1 MIENKTKLQKI
12 KILSEQNLYRSV
24 ISINKNLEEEVENK
38 EKDYL
43 TFGIK
48 NTVDIPMSLVD
59 KLRKNSKYLFT
70 TIDKMSHLGRSIDT
84 DLINPLTYRCMT
96 GSSSGTAVN
105 ILKGIN
111 DFGIG
116 TDGGGSVLAPALS
129 TNLYSFIGSGVGL
142 VTGKESLST
151 DSISFTGGIGV
162 ISKSFLILKDV
173 VEDILQS
180 KICNGEGK
188 IRILIPKKDSIILP
202 DGMDMRLEIDKVI
215 EYINENKYTY
225 EMSDVKDNNQ
235 ENSQDKDINDSNFK
249 TIRAECKEFDEK
261 KRSNEGD
268 KLFNEQITSKEYKL
282 CEDKIISDEVK
293 VKFEFIEY
301 SFNNIYERNASIKEI
316 KNIFDNDI
324 ADIILTYEGPIDV
337 YGYDETIQ
345 RSFKGKAEKEIT
357 SNGGKGIVKA
367 INMCKCTGITIPG
380 EKLASG
386 FVICAKEGMQ
396 GLVNAFTFGQVI
408 EESVEKN
415 EIFNRYFI
423 DREKFVEPIG

>member
-1 MIENKTKLQKI
+1 MIENKTKFHKT
-12 KILSEQNLYRSV
+12 KILAEQNLYRSV
-24 ISINKNLEEEVENK
+24 ISINKNLEEEAENK

-43 TFGIK
+43 TFGVK
-48 NTVDIPMSLVD
+48 NTVDIPISLVD
-59 KLRKNSKYLFT
+59 KLRENSKYLFA

-116 TDGGGSVLAPALS
+116 TDGGGSVLAPAIS

-142 VTGKESLST
+142 VTGKEGLST

-162 ISKSFLILKDV
+162 ISKSFFILKGV
-173 VEDILQS
+173 AEDILEK
-180 KICNGEGK
+180 KIKYSEDK
-188 IRILIPKKDSIILP
+188 IRVLIPKNNSIILP
-202 DGMDMRLEIDKVI
+202 DGIDMRLEIDKVI
-215 EYINENKYTY
+215 QCINENKRVY
-225 EMSDVKDNNQ
+225 ENKDVKNNNQ
-235 ENSQDKDINDSNFK
+235 DNAIKDSTFKVNGYEDKLLDEKIRSNKGHKIFDGK
-249 TIRAECKEFDEK
+249 ITSDECK
-261 KRSNEGD
+261 
-268 KLFNEQITSKEYKL
+268 LY
-282 CEDKIISDEVK
+282 EDKISRDEIK
-293 VKFEFIEY
+293 SKFEFIEY
-301 SFNNIYERNASIKEI
+301 SFDNIYERNIAIKEI

-386 FVICAKEGMQ
+386 FVICAKEGIQ
-396 GLVNAFTFGQVI
+396 GLANAFTLGKVI
-408 EESVEKN
+408 EESIEKN
-415 EIFNRYFI
+415 EIFDRYFI
-423 DREKFVEPIG
+423 DRKKFVEPIEL

>member
-1 MIENKTKLQKI
+1 MIENKTKLYKT
-12 KILSEQNLYRSV
+12 KILAEQNLYRSV
-24 ISINKNLEEEVENK
+24 ISINKNLEEESENK

-43 TFGIK
+43 TFGVK
-48 NTVDIPMSLVD
+48 NTVDIPISLVD
-59 KLRKNSKYLFT
+59 KLRKNSKYLFA

-142 VTGKESLST
+142 VTGKEGLST

-162 ISKSFLILKDV
+162 ISKSFFILKGV
-173 VEDILQS
+173 AEDILEK
-180 KICNGEGK
+180 KIKYSEDK
-188 IRILIPKKDSIILP
+188 IRVLIPKNNSIILP
-202 DGMDMRLEIDKVI
+202 DGIDMRLEIDKVI
-215 EYINENKYTY
+215 QCINENKRVY
-225 EMSDVKDNNQ
+225 ENNDVKNNNQ
-235 ENSQDKDINDSNFK
+235 DNDIKYSTFKVNGYEDKLL
-249 TIRAECKEFDEK
+249 DEK
-261 KRSNEGD
+261 IKSNKENKIFDG
-268 KLFNEQITSKEYKL
+268 KITSDDYKL
-282 CEDKIISDEVK
+282 YEDKISRDEIK
-293 VKFEFIEY
+293 SKFEFIEY
-301 SFNNIYERNASIKEI
+301 SFDNIYERNIAIKEI

-386 FVICAKEGMQ
+386 FVICAKEGIQ
-396 GLVNAFTFGQVI
+396 GLANAFTLGKVI
-408 EESVEKN
+408 EESIEKN
-415 EIFNRYFI
+415 EMFNRYFI
-423 DREKFVEPIG
+423 DREKFVDPIG

>member
-1 MIENKTKLQKI
+1 MIENKTKLHKT
-12 KILSEQNLYRSV
+12 KILAEQNLYRSV
-24 ISINKNLEEEVENK
+24 ISINKNLEEESENK

-43 TFGIK
+43 TFGVK
-48 NTVDIPMSLVD
+48 NTVDIPISLVD
-59 KLRKNSKYLFT
+59 KLRKNSKYLFA

-142 VTGKESLST
+142 VTGKEGLST

-162 ISKSFLILKDV
+162 ISKSFFILKGV
-173 VEDILQS
+173 AEDILEK
-180 KICNGEGK
+180 KIKYSEDK
-188 IRILIPKKDSIILP
+188 IRVLIPKNNSIILP
-202 DGMDMRLEIDKVI
+202 DGIDMRLEIDKVI
-215 EYINENKYTY
+215 QCINENKRIY
-225 EMSDVKDNNQ
+225 ENNDVKNNNQ
-235 ENSQDKDINDSNFK
+235 DNDIKYSTFKVNGYEDKLL
-249 TIRAECKEFDEK
+249 DEK
-261 KRSNEGD
+261 IRSNKENKIFDG
-268 KLFNEQITSKEYKL
+268 KITSDEYKL
-282 CEDKIISDEVK
+282 YEDKISRDEIK
-293 VKFEFIEY
+293 SKFEFIEY
-301 SFNNIYERNASIKEI
+301 SFDNIYERNIAIKEI

-386 FVICAKEGMQ
+386 FVICAKEGIQ
-396 GLVNAFTFGQVI
+396 GLANAFTLGKVI
-408 EESVEKN
+408 EESIEKN
-415 EIFNRYFI
+415 EMFNRYFI
-423 DREKFVEPIG
+423 DREKFVDPIG

>member
-1 MIENKTKLQKI
+1 MIENKTKLHKT
-12 KILSEQNLYRSV
+12 KILAEQNLYRSV
-24 ISINKNLEEEVENK
+24 ISINKNLEEEAENK

-43 TFGIK
+43 TFGVK
-48 NTVDIPMSLVD
+48 NTVDIPISLVD
-59 KLRKNSKYLFT
+59 KLRKNSKYLFA

-142 VTGKESLST
+142 VTGKEGLST

-162 ISKSFLILKDV
+162 ISKSFFILKGV
-173 VEDILQS
+173 AEDILEK
-180 KICNGEGK
+180 KIKYSEDK
-188 IRILIPKKDSIILP
+188 IRVLIPKNNSIILP
-202 DGMDMRLEIDKVI
+202 DGIDMRLEIDKVI
-215 EYINENKYTY
+215 QCINENKRVY
-225 EMSDVKDNNQ
+225 ENNDVKNNNQ
-235 ENSQDKDINDSNFK
+235 DNDIKYSTFKVNGYEDKLL
-249 TIRAECKEFDEK
+249 DEK
-261 KRSNEGD
+261 IKSNKENKIFDG
-268 KLFNEQITSKEYKL
+268 KITSDEYKL
-282 CEDKIISDEVK
+282 YEDKISRDEIK
-293 VKFEFIEY
+293 SKFEFIEY
-301 SFNNIYERNASIKEI
+301 SFDNIYERNIAIKEI

-386 FVICAKEGMQ
+386 FVICAKEGIQ
-396 GLVNAFTFGQVI
+396 GLANAFTLGKVI
-408 EESVEKN
+408 EKSIEKN
-415 EIFNRYFI
+415 EIFDRYFI
-423 DREKFVEPIG
+423 DRKKFVEPIEL

>member
-1 MIENKTKLQKI
+1 MIENKTKLHKT
-12 KILSEQNLYRSV
+12 KILAEQNLYRSV
-24 ISINKNLEEEVENK
+24 ISINKNLEEESENK

-43 TFGIK
+43 TFGVK
-48 NTVDIPMSLVD
+48 NTVDIPISLVD
-59 KLRKNSKYLFT
+59 KLRKNSKYLFA

-142 VTGKESLST
+142 VTGKEGLST

-162 ISKSFLILKDV
+162 ISKSFFILKGV
-173 VEDILQS
+173 AEDILEK
-180 KICNGEGK
+180 KIKYSEDK
-188 IRILIPKKDSIILP
+188 IRVLIPKNNSIILP
-202 DGMDMRLEIDKVI
+202 DGIDMRLEIDKVI
-215 EYINENKYTY
+215 QCINENKRVY
-225 EMSDVKDNNQ
+225 ENSDVKNNNQ
-235 ENSQDKDINDSNFK
+235 DNDIKYSTFKVNGYEDKLL
-249 TIRAECKEFDEK
+249 DEK
-261 KRSNEGD
+261 IRSNKENKIFD
-268 KLFNEQITSKEYKL
+268 WKITSDEYKL
-282 CEDKIISDEVK
+282 YEDKISRDEIK
-293 VKFEFIEY
+293 SKFEFIEY
-301 SFNNIYERNASIKEI
+301 SFDNIYERNIAIKEI

-386 FVICAKEGMQ
+386 FVICAKEGIQ
-396 GLVNAFTFGQVI
+396 GLANAFTLGKVI
-408 EESVEKN
+408 EKSIEKN
-415 EIFNRYFI
+415 EIFDRYFI
-423 DREKFVEPIG
+423 DRKKFVEPIEL

>member
-1 MIENKTKLQKI
+1 MIENKTKLHKT
-12 KILSEQNLYRSV
+12 KILAEQNLYRSV
-24 ISINKNLEEEVENK
+24 ISINKNLEEEAENK

-43 TFGIK
+43 TFGVK
-48 NTVDIPMSLVD
+48 NTVDIPISLVD
-59 KLRKNSKYLFT
+59 KLRKNSKYLFA
-70 TIDKMSHLGRSIDT
+70 TIDKMSHIGRSIDT
-84 DLINPLTYRCMT
+84 DLINPITYRCMT

-111 DFGIG
+111 DFGLG

-162 ISKSFLILKDV
+162 ISKSFFILKDV
-173 VEDILQS
+173 VEDILEK
-180 KICNGEGK
+180 KIKYSEDR
-188 IRILIPKKDSIILP
+188 IRVLIPKNNSIILP
-202 DGMDMRLEIDKVI
+202 DGIDMRLEIDKVI
-215 EYINENKYTY
+215 QCINENKCVY
-225 EMSDVKDNNQ
+225 ENNDVKNNNQ
-235 ENSQDKDINDSNFK
+235 DNAIKNSIFK
-249 TIRAECKEFDEK
+249 VNRAEEKLLDERIRGNKGHKIFDEK
-261 KRSNEGD
+261 
-268 KLFNEQITSKEYKL
+268 ITSDECKL
-282 CEDKIISDEVK
+282 YEEKISSDEIK
-293 VKFEFIEY
+293 SKFEFIEY
-301 SFNNIYERNASIKEI
+301 SFDNIYERNIAIKEI

-357 SNGGKGIVKA
+357 SNGGKGMVKA

-386 FVICAKEGMQ
+386 FVICAKEGIQ
-396 GLVNAFTFGQVI
+396 GLVNAFTLGKVI
-408 EESVEKN
+408 EESIEKN
-415 EIFNRYFI
+415 EIFDRYFI
-423 DREKFVEPIG
+423 DRKKFVEPIEL

>member
-1 MIENKTKLQKI
+1 MIENKTKLHKT
-12 KILSEQNLYRSV
+12 KILAEQNLYRSV
-24 ISINKNLEEEVENK
+24 ISINKNLEEESENK

-43 TFGIK
+43 TFGVK
-48 NTVDIPMSLVD
+48 NTVDIPISLVD
-59 KLRKNSKYLFT
+59 KLRKNSKYLFA

-142 VTGKESLST
+142 VTGKEGLST

-162 ISKSFLILKDV
+162 ISKSFFILKGV
-173 VEDILQS
+173 AEDILEK
-180 KICNGEGK
+180 KIKYSEDK
-188 IRILIPKKDSIILP
+188 IRVLIPKNNSIILP
-202 DGMDMRLEIDKVI
+202 DGIDMRLEIDKVI
-215 EYINENKYTY
+215 QCINENKRVY
-225 EMSDVKDNNQ
+225 ENSDVKNNNQ
-235 ENSQDKDINDSNFK
+235 DNDIKYSTFKVNGYEDKLL
-249 TIRAECKEFDEK
+249 DEK
-261 KRSNEGD
+261 IRSNKENKIFD
-268 KLFNEQITSKEYKL
+268 WKITSDEYKL
-282 CEDKIISDEVK
+282 YEDKISRDEIK
-293 VKFEFIEY
+293 SKFEFIEY
-301 SFNNIYERNASIKEI
+301 SFDNIYERNIAIKEI

-386 FVICAKEGMQ
+386 FVICAKEGIQ
-396 GLVNAFTFGQVI
+396 GLANAFTLGKVI
-408 EESVEKN
+408 EESIEKN
-415 EIFNRYFI
+415 EMFNRYFI
-423 DREKFVEPIG
+423 DREKFVDPIG

>member
-1 MIENKTKLQKI
+1 MIENKTKLHKT
-12 KILSEQNLYRSV
+12 KILAEQNLYRSV
-24 ISINKNLEEEVENK
+24 ISINKNLEEESENK

-43 TFGIK
+43 TFGVK
-48 NTVDIPMSLVD
+48 NTVDIPISLVD
-59 KLRKNSKYLFT
+59 KLRKNYKYLFA

-142 VTGKESLST
+142 VTGKKGLST

-162 ISKSFLILKDV
+162 ISKSFFILKGV
-173 VEDILQS
+173 AEDILEK
-180 KICNGEGK
+180 KIKYSEDK
-188 IRILIPKKDSIILP
+188 IRVLIPKNNSIILP
-202 DGMDMRLEIDKVI
+202 DGIDMRLEIDKVI
-215 EYINENKYTY
+215 QCINENKRVY
-225 EMSDVKDNNQ
+225 ENNDVKNNNQ
-235 ENSQDKDINDSNFK
+235 DNDIKYSTFKVNGYEDKLL
-249 TIRAECKEFDEK
+249 DEK
-261 KRSNEGD
+261 IRSNKENKIFDG
-268 KLFNEQITSKEYKL
+268 KITSDEYKL
-282 CEDKIISDEVK
+282 YEDKISRDEIK
-293 VKFEFIEY
+293 SKFEFIEY
-301 SFNNIYERNASIKEI
+301 SFDNIYERNIAIKEI

-380 EKLASG
+380 EKIASG
-386 FVICAKEGMQ
+386 FVICAKEGIQ
-396 GLVNAFTFGQVI
+396 GLANAFTLGKVI
-408 EESVEKN
+408 EESIEKN
-415 EIFNRYFI
+415 EMFNRYFI
-423 DREKFVEPIG
+423 DREKFVDPIG

>member
-1 MIENKTKLQKI
+1 MIENKTKLHKT
-12 KILSEQNLYRSV
+12 KILAEQNLYRSV
-24 ISINKNLEEEVENK
+24 ISINKNLEEESENK

-43 TFGIK
+43 TFGVK
-48 NTVDIPMSLVD
+48 NTVDIPISLVD
-59 KLRKNSKYLFT
+59 KLRKNSKYLFA

-142 VTGKESLST
+142 VTEKEGLST

-162 ISKSFLILKDV
+162 ISKSFFILKGV
-173 VEDILQS
+173 AEDILEK
-180 KICNGEGK
+180 KIKYSEDK
-188 IRILIPKKDSIILP
+188 IRVLIPKNNSIILP
-202 DGMDMRLEIDKVI
+202 DGIDMRLEIDKVI
-215 EYINENKYTY
+215 QCINENKRVY
-225 EMSDVKDNNQ
+225 ENSDVKNNNQ
-235 ENSQDKDINDSNFK
+235 DNDIKYSTFKVNGYEDKLL
-249 TIRAECKEFDEK
+249 DEK
-261 KRSNEGD
+261 IRSNKENKIFDG
-268 KLFNEQITSKEYKL
+268 KITSDEYKL
-282 CEDKIISDEVK
+282 YEDKISRDEIK
-293 VKFEFIEY
+293 SKFEFIEY
-301 SFNNIYERNASIKEI
+301 SFDNIYERNIAIKEI

-357 SNGGKGIVKA
+357 SNGGKGIVKV

-386 FVICAKEGMQ
+386 FVICAKEGIQ
-396 GLVNAFTFGQVI
+396 GLANAFTLGKVI
-408 EESVEKN
+408 EESIEKN
-415 EIFNRYFI
+415 EMFNRYFI
-423 DREKFVEPIG
+423 DREKFVDPIG

>member
-1 MIENKTKLQKI
+1 MIENKTKLHKT
-12 KILSEQNLYRSV
+12 KILAEQNLYRSV
-24 ISINKNLEEEVENK
+24 ISINKNLEEEAENK

-43 TFGIK
+43 TFGVK
-48 NTVDIPMSLVD
+48 NTVDIPISLVD
-59 KLRKNSKYLFT
+59 KLRKNSKYLFA

-142 VTGKESLST
+142 VTEKEGLST

-162 ISKSFLILKDV
+162 ISKSFFILKGV
-173 VEDILQS
+173 AEDILEK
-180 KICNGEGK
+180 KIKYSEDK
-188 IRILIPKKDSIILP
+188 IRVLIPKNNSIVLP
-202 DGMDMRLEIDKVI
+202 DGMDMRLEIDKAI
-215 EYINENKYTY
+215 NYINEN
-225 EMSDVKDNNQ
+225 
-235 ENSQDKDINDSNFK
+235 SNMV
-249 TIRAECKEFDEK
+249 
-261 KRSNEGD
+261 D
-268 KLFNEQITSKEYKL
+268 KLRDNQWDSLVEEDGENLVDKAVEKL
-282 CEDKIISDEVK
+282 EENLEDKFKNNPEQKLMTKLEDSLVDKSAKDKASSENIK
-293 VKFEFIEY
+293 AKFEFIEY
-301 SFNNIYERNASIKEI
+301 SFDNIYERNIAIKEI

-386 FVICAKEGMQ
+386 FVICAKEGIQ
-396 GLVNAFTFGQVI
+396 GLANAFTLGKVI
-408 EESVEKN
+408 EKSIEKN
-415 EIFNRYFI
+415 EIFDRYFI
-423 DREKFVEPIG
+423 DRKKFVEPIEL

>member
-1 MIENKTKLQKI
+1 MREHKTKLHKT
-12 KILSEQNLYRSV
+12 KILAEQNLYKSV
-24 ISINKNLEEEVENK
+24 ISINKDLEEES
-38 EKDYL
+38 KDKSDNYL
-43 TFGIK
+43 TFGVK
-48 NTVDIPMSLVD
+48 NTVDIPLSLVD

-70 TIDKMSHLGRSIDT
+70 TVDKMSHLGRSIDT

-111 DFGIG
+111 DFGIV

-151 DSISFTGGIGV
+151 DSISFTGGIGI
-162 ISKSFLILKDV
+162 ISKSFFILKDV
-173 VEDILQS
+173 VEDILEKQIKYS
-180 KICNGEGK
+180 EDK
-188 IRILIPKKDSIILP
+188 IRVLIPKNNSITLP
-202 DGMDMRLEIDKVI
+202 DGMDMRLEIDKAI
-215 EYINENKYTY
+215 NYINENKYIN
-225 EMSDVKDNNQ
+225 ENNSNMADKLNNKPKDKLGDSL
-235 ENSQDKDINDSNFK
+235 EDKL
-249 TIRAECKEFDEK
+249 EK
-261 KRSNEGD
+261 KIED
-268 KLFNEQITSKEYKL
+268 KLFQ
-282 CEDKIISDEVK
+282 DKIISEK
-293 VKFEFIEY
+293 IKSKFEFIEY
-301 SFNNIYERNASIKEI
+301 SFDNIYERNTAIKEI

-386 FVICAKEGMQ
+386 FVICAKEGIQ
-396 GLVNAFTFGQVI
+396 GLINAFTLARAI
-408 EESVEKN
+408 EESIEKN

-423 DREKFVEPIG
+423 DREKFVEPIE

>member
-1 MIENKTKLQKI
+1 MIENKTKLHKT
-12 KILSEQNLYRSV
+12 KILAEQNLYRSV
-24 ISINKNLEEEVENK
+24 ISINKNLEEEAENK

-43 TFGIK
+43 TFGVK
-48 NTVDIPMSLVD
+48 NTVDIPISLVD
-59 KLRKNSKYLFT
+59 KLRKNSKYLFA

-142 VTGKESLST
+142 VTGKEGLST

-162 ISKSFLILKDV
+162 ISKSFFILKGV
-173 VEDILQS
+173 AEDILEK
-180 KICNGEGK
+180 KIKYSEDK
-188 IRILIPKKDSIILP
+188 IRVLIPKNNSIILP
-202 DGMDMRLEIDKVI
+202 DGIDMRLEIDKVI
-215 EYINENKYTY
+215 QCINENKRVY
-225 EMSDVKDNNQ
+225 ENNDVKNNNQ
-235 ENSQDKDINDSNFK
+235 DNAIKNSTFKVNGYEDKLL
-249 TIRAECKEFDEK
+249 DEK
-261 KRSNEGD
+261 IRSNKENKIFD
-268 KLFNEQITSKEYKL
+268 WKITSDEYKL
-282 CEDKIISDEVK
+282 YEDKISRDEIK
-293 VKFEFIEY
+293 SKFEFIEY
-301 SFNNIYERNASIKEI
+301 SFDNIYERNIAIKEI

-357 SNGGKGIVKA
+357 SNGGKGIVKV

-386 FVICAKEGMQ
+386 FVICAKEGIQ
-396 GLVNAFTFGQVI
+396 GLANAFTLGKVI
-408 EESVEKN
+408 EESIEKN
-415 EIFNRYFI
+415 EMFNRYFI
-423 DREKFVEPIG
+423 DREKFVDPIG

>member
-1 MIENKTKLQKI
+1 MIENKTKLYKT
-12 KILSEQNLYRSV
+12 KILAEQNLYRSV
-24 ISINKNLEEEVENK
+24 ISINKNLEEESENK

-43 TFGIK
+43 TFGVK
-48 NTVDIPMSLVD
+48 NTVDIPISLVD
-59 KLRKNSKYLFT
+59 KLRKNSKYLFA

-142 VTGKESLST
+142 VTGKEGLST

-162 ISKSFLILKDV
+162 ISKSFFILKGV
-173 VEDILQS
+173 AEDILEK
-180 KICNGEGK
+180 KIKYSEDK
-188 IRILIPKKDSIILP
+188 IRVLIPKNNSIILP
-202 DGMDMRLEIDKVI
+202 DGIDMRLEIDKVI
-215 EYINENKYTY
+215 QCINENKRVY
-225 EMSDVKDNNQ
+225 ENSDVKNNNQ
-235 ENSQDKDINDSNFK
+235 DNDIKYSTFKVNGYEDKLL
-249 TIRAECKEFDEK
+249 DEK
-261 KRSNEGD
+261 IRSNKENKIFD
-268 KLFNEQITSKEYKL
+268 WKITSDEYKL
-282 CEDKIISDEVK
+282 YEDKISRDEIK
-293 VKFEFIEY
+293 SKFEFIEY
-301 SFNNIYERNASIKEI
+301 SFDNIYERNIAIKEI

-357 SNGGKGIVKA
+357 SNGGKGIVKV

-386 FVICAKEGMQ
+386 FVICAKEGIQ
-396 GLVNAFTFGQVI
+396 GLANAFTLGKVI
-408 EESVEKN
+408 EESIEKN
-415 EIFNRYFI
+415 EMFNRYFI
-423 DREKFVEPIG
+423 DREKFVDPIG